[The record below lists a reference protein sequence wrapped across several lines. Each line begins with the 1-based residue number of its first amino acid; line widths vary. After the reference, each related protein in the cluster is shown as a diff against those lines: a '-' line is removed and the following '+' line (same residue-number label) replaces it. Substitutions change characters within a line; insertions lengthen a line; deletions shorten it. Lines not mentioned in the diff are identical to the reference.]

1 MTPVVNGLQSQ
12 FEGQVAFIILNAA
25 FGEGKNAFEAY
36 KLPGHPSYVLLHPSG
51 EVVWRAFGP
60 QTEATLKSAIDDA
73 LASSTSN

>member
-25 FGEGKNAFEAY
+25 FGEGKDAFEAY